1 VGIGNAI
8 NGGFGLVLDGSES
21 VDAVIRRAIPWD
33 VMGGV
38 ARRAWARN
46 ENSIDTSIQY
56 NERRKGSDHITIPY
70 IADDQ
75 MIEKLVTQK
84 FGDEK

>member
-1 VGIGNAI
+1 
-8 NGGFGLVLDGSES
+8 
-21 VDAVIRRAIPWD
+21 
-33 VMGGV
+33 V

-56 NERRKGSDHITIPY
+56 NQRRKGSDHITIPY